1 VSKRDWE
8 KDWELCQKAPG
19 GVWSRVKGLNWD
31 CWTIGIIEH
40 HQALPFRGEEAE
52 HAWNFIENA
61 REALPYWLQQVRKLE
76 ERIEELEDV
85 AFTVLRYLRANC
97 ASCDYGASFGSPS
110 ECNAGSCYAKE
121 AYLLL
126 SRVLGISDKF

>member
-1 VSKRDWE
+1 
-8 KDWELCQKAPG
+8 
-19 GVWSRVKGLNWD
+19 VKCLRCGKEIPPD
-31 CWTIGIIEH
+31 E
-40 HQALPFRGEEAE
+40 
-52 HAWNFIENA
+52 A
-61 REALPYWLQQVRKLE
+61 REIEKAGVEPYWLQQVRKLE

-97 ASCDYGASFGSPS
+97 ASCDYSASFGSPS